1 MTIQEIHSVFL
12 KSKGVCTDTRT
23 LQAGQLFFALK
34 GDNFNG
40 NKYVKQALEA
50 GASFAIVDEEEF
62 LVKGESVL
70 VKNVLETLQA
80 LAQYH
85 RQVLKT
91 PIIAI
96 TGSNGKTTTKELM
109 RSVLLQKYVCFAT
122 KGNLNNHIGVPLSLL
137 SLTPEHELAIIEMG
151 ANHQGEIAS
160 YCKWVL
166 PEYGLITNIG
176 KAHLEGFG
184 GLEGVKKGKTE
195 LFQNVASRNGLVFYN
210 GDDTILTEQS
220 KLLDRRLAYG
230 EFNTPKYKYRLVENN
245 EFIALEVDGIH
256 IQSRLIGKYN
266 GANMA
271 AALAVGQY
279 FKVPLAKIKIALE
292 AYTPQN
298 NRSQIIKYGTNEVIL
313 DAYNANPTSMMA
325 ALEYFENNDAKNKG
339 VFLGDMLEVGESS
352 EAEHQLIVDY
362 LAKGSFG
369 FYVLV
374 GERFYACKNE
384 DGLFFKTS
392 EEAKLWLK
400 SQELNGFSFLLKGSR
415 SMKMEAIIANK

>member
-1 MTIQEIHSVFL
+1 
-12 KSKGVCTDTRT
+12 
-23 LQAGQLFFALK
+23 
-34 GDNFNG
+34 
-40 NKYVKQALEA
+40 
-50 GASFAIVDEEEF
+50 
-62 LVKGESVL
+62 
-70 VKNVLETLQA
+70 
-80 LAQYH
+80 
-85 RQVLKT
+85 
-91 PIIAI
+91 
-96 TGSNGKTTTKELM
+96 
-109 RSVLLQKYVCFAT
+109 
-122 KGNLNNHIGVPLSLL
+122 
-137 SLTPEHELAIIEMG
+137 
-151 ANHQGEIAS
+151 
-160 YCKWVL
+160 
-166 PEYGLITNIG
+166 
-176 KAHLEGFG
+176 
-184 GLEGVKKGKTE
+184 
-195 LFQNVASRNGLVFYN
+195 
-210 GDDTILTEQS
+210 
-220 KLLDRRLAYG
+220 
-230 EFNTPKYKYRLVENN
+230 ENN

-400 SQELNGFSFLLKGSR
+400 SQELNGFTFLIKGSR

>member
-40 NKYVKQALEA
+40 NEYVKQALEA

-151 ANHQGEIAS
+151 ANHQREIAS
-160 YCKWVL
+160 YCQYVL
-166 PEYGLITNIG
+166 PTHGVITNIG
-176 KAHLEGFG
+176 KAH
-184 GLEGVKKGKTE
+184 
-195 LFQNVASRNGLVFYN
+195 
-210 GDDTILTEQS
+210 
-220 KLLDRRLAYG
+220 
-230 EFNTPKYKYRLVENN
+230 
-245 EFIALEVDGIH
+245 
-256 IQSRLIGKYN
+256 
-266 GANMA
+266 
-271 AALAVGQY
+271 
-279 FKVPLAKIKIALE
+279 
-292 AYTPQN
+292 
-298 NRSQIIKYGTNEVIL
+298 
-313 DAYNANPTSMMA
+313 
-325 ALEYFENNDAKNKG
+325 
-339 VFLGDMLEVGESS
+339 
-352 EAEHQLIVDY
+352 
-362 LAKGSFG
+362 
-369 FYVLV
+369 
-374 GERFYACKNE
+374 
-384 DGLFFKTS
+384 
-392 EEAKLWLK
+392 
-400 SQELNGFSFLLKGSR
+400 
-415 SMKMEAIIANK
+415 